1 MTSMKNLLR
10 VLVLLAVAGTF
21 APAMAAPAPGMP
33 GLDRIDYVNLKTG
46 ELVIADRSY
55 HLAPG
60 YKVKDSRGKVVSAF
74 NLRKGKRVKIRTDAS
89 GRVTE
94 IILK

>member
-10 VLVLLAVAGTF
+10 ILVLLAVAHV
-21 APAMAAPAPGMP
+21 PAMAAPAAGSP
-33 GLDRIDYVNLKTG
+33 GLDRIDFVNLKTG

-55 HLAPG
+55 KLAPG
-60 YKVKDSRGKVVSAF
+60 YKVRNTRGKVVSAF
-74 NLRKGKRVKIRTDAS
+74 NLRKGKRAEVRTNAK
-89 GRVTE
+89 GQVTE